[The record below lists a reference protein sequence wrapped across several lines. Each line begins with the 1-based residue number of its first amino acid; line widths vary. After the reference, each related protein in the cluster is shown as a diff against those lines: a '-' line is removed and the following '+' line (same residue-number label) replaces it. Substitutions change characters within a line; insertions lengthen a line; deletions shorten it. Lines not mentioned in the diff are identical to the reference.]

1 MTKATR
7 KKQDR
12 ATRVLIVD
20 DHPVVRKGLTAMIN
34 QEEDLRVCAETEDFH
49 QALAAIKEHVPDL
62 AVVDL
67 TLSGIGGLE
76 LVKHLESSNPD
87 LPVLVLSMHD
97 ETLYA
102 ERVLRA
108 GAKGYIMKQEGTDK
122 LVTAIR
128 RILHGEIYVSEKMS
142 SKMLGQLVGRGP
154 RTSGSHLETLSDRE
168 LEVFELIGRG
178 QGTRQIAERLC
189 LSFKTVESHREHI
202 KEKLELSNANELV
215 QHATQWVVTENAD

>member
-67 TLSGIGGLE
+67 TLSGIGGLA